1 MNADFSE
8 RRVKMVDGQVRTTD
22 VTDAAILSAMLSVPR
37 EAFVDNG
44 QRELAYI
51 DEDLRYPATAD
62 AEQPR
67 YLMEPSPFAKLAQLA
82 EIRSSDF
89 VLDIGCGTGY
99 SSAVLSRL
107 ASSVIALESDATLA
121 ARATETLSS
130 LGYDNVVVATG
141 ALPAGYPSQAP
152 YDVIFIGGSV
162 EQVPGALLAQL
173 KEGGRLVAVEGRGNA
188 GVAAVYLKNAGT
200 VTSRKAFNAAVKP
213 LPGFNRTREFEF

>member
-37 EAFVDNG
+37 EAFVDSA

-51 DEDLRYPATAD
+51 DEDLRYGATAD
-62 AEQPR
+62 SDQPR

-82 EIRSSDF
+82 EIGPRDF
-89 VLDIGCGTGY
+89 VLDVGSGTGY
-99 SSAVLSRL
+99 SSAVLSQL
-107 ASSVIALESDATLA
+107 ASSVIALESDPTLA
-121 ARATETLSS
+121 ATATSTLSS
-130 LGYDNVVVATG
+130 LGCDNVVVVSGPLA
-141 ALPAGYPSQAP
+141 AGYASQAP
-152 YDVIFIGGSV
+152 YDVIFVGGSV
-162 EQVPGALLAQL
+162 EQVPDALLAQL

-188 GVAAVYLKNAGT
+188 GVASVFLKTGGN
-200 VTSRKAFNAAVKP
+200 VTARRAFNAAVKP